1 MIKLIF
7 LLCILLHSINIFIVF
22 AWPDGAPC
30 LRTVIDSMNPLEAVE
45 HQGGLQLTEPPFQI
59 QLDQPCYRPGQPVAL
74 ILRGNSSTSLF
85 KGFSMQPIIFN
96 GARTGF
102 RSGQFVHL
110 DDNGSWQ
117 FQCFRQRDSVTH
129 SHDEGKERLK
139 LWWRGDGSTDTVQ
152 FVATVVQSLRRFWVK
167 SVLSAPLP
175 PCSLFPNGLGWI
187 SPEPTPPPPADKF
200 KIETFQMFNG
210 KDSAQL
216 ARSLSKSLPASRH
229 QAFPQRILPG
239 QGFEAGRFVQRASTL
254 PPPTTTTVSTTI
266 PQSQEVQQQQQRPQF
281 FNNGFVSQMRPT
293 QTAFCRDNS
302 PSQCI
307 RWIPF
312 CSTSAWMQQFCKA
325 SCRMC

>member
-1 MIKLIF
+1 MLQITLPIFVNLISN
-7 LLCILLHSINIFIVF
+7 LLVS

-74 ILRGNSSTSLF
+74 ILRGNASTSLF

-139 LWWRGDGSTDTVQ
+139 LWWRGDGQTDTVQ

-167 SVLSAPLP
+167 SVLSPPLP
-175 PCSLFPNGLGWI
+175 PCSLFPNGLGWLY
-187 SPEPTPPPPADKF
+187 PPPTTPPPADTF
-200 KIETFQMFNG
+200 KLETFQMFNG

-216 ARSLSKSLPASRH
+216 EQALSRSLPASRH

-239 QGFEAGRFVQRASTL
+239 PGFQQSPRFLEKPSTTTTT
-254 PPPTTTTVSTTI
+254 PPPTFS
-266 PQSQEVQQQQQRPQF
+266 SSEQQQRQQQF
-281 FNNGFVSQMRPT
+281 QPFQSRGFVPQMRPQ
-293 QTAFCRDNS
+293 QTVCHDSS
-302 PSQCI
+302 PGACL
-307 RWIPF
+307 RWLPF
-312 CSTSAWMQQFCKA
+312 CATSAWMQQFCKA
-325 SCRMC
+325 SCRLC

>member
-1 MIKLIF
+1 MLQTTLSILAI
-7 LLCILLHSINIFIVF
+7 ILLANLLVS

-59 QLDQPCYRPGQPVAL
+59 Q
-74 ILRGNSSTSLF
+74 
-85 KGFSMQPIIFN
+85 
-96 GARTGF
+96 TGF

-139 LWWRGDGSTDTVQ
+139 LWWRGDGQTDTVH
-152 FVATVVQSLRRFWVK
+152 ATVVQSLRRFWVK

-175 PCSLFPNGLGWI
+175 PCSLFPNGLGF
-187 SPEPTPPPPADKF
+187 KF
-200 KIETFQMFNG
+200 KLEKFKFCMFNG

-216 ARSLSKSLPASRH
+216 EQALSRSLPASRH

-239 QGFEAGRFVQRASTL
+239 PGFGQQSPRFLEKPSTTTT
-254 PPPTTTTVSTTI
+254 PPPTFA
-266 PQSQEVQQQQQRPQF
+266 PEQQQRPQF
-281 FNNGFVSQMRPT
+281 QPFQSRVCHDS
-293 QTAFCRDNS
+293 S
-302 PSQCI
+302 PSACL
-307 RWIPF
+307 RWLPF
-312 CSTSAWMQQFCKA
+312 CATSAWMQQFCKA
-325 SCRMC
+325 SCRLC

>member
-1 MIKLIF
+1 M
-7 LLCILLHSINIFIVF
+7 LLTTLSILAINLLASLPVS

-59 QLDQPCYRPGQPVAL
+59 QLDEKCYRPGQPVAL
-74 ILRGNSSTSLF
+74 ILRGNASTSLF

-139 LWWRGDGSTDTVQ
+139 LWWRGDGQTDTVQ

-175 PCSLFPNGLGWI
+175 PCSLFPNGLGWL
-187 SPEPTPPPPADKF
+187 SPPPTTPPPADTF
-200 KIETFQMFNG
+200 KLETFQMFNG

-216 ARSLSKSLPASRH
+216 EQALSRSLPASRH
-229 QAFPQRILPG
+229 QAFPQRILQGPG
-239 QGFEAGRFVQRASTL
+239 FAQQSPRFLEKPSTTT
-254 PPPTTTTVSTTI
+254 PPPTFA
-266 PQSQEVQQQQQRPQF
+266 EQQQQRPQF
-281 FNNGFVSQMRPT
+281 QPFQSRGFVPPLRP
-293 QTAFCRDNS
+293 
-302 PSQCI
+302 
-307 RWIPF
+307 
-312 CSTSAWMQQFCKA
+312 QQAGKFLTF
-325 SCRMC
+325 

>member
-1 MIKLIF
+1 MLQTTLSILILN
-7 LLCILLHSINIFIVF
+7 LLASLPVS

-59 QLDQPCYRPGQPVAL
+59 QLDEKCYRPGQPVAL
-74 ILRGNSSTSLF
+74 ILRGNASTSLF

-139 LWWRGDGSTDTVQ
+139 LWWRGDGQTDTVQ

-175 PCSLFPNGLGWI
+175 PCSLFPNGLGWL
-187 SPEPTPPPPADKF
+187 SPPPTTPPPADTF
-200 KIETFQMFNG
+200 KLETFQ
-210 KDSAQL
+210 
-216 ARSLSKSLPASRH
+216 
-229 QAFPQRILPG
+229 
-239 QGFEAGRFVQRASTL
+239 
-254 PPPTTTTVSTTI
+254 
-266 PQSQEVQQQQQRPQF
+266 
-281 FNNGFVSQMRPT
+281 
-293 QTAFCRDNS
+293 
-302 PSQCI
+302 
-307 RWIPF
+307 
-312 CSTSAWMQQFCKA
+312 
-325 SCRMC
+325 

>member
-1 MIKLIF
+1 MLQITLPIFVNLISN
-7 LLCILLHSINIFIVF
+7 LLVS

-74 ILRGNSSTSLF
+74 ILRGNASTSLF

-139 LWWRGDGSTDTVQ
+139 LWWRGDGQTDTVQ

-167 SVLSAPLP
+167 SVLSPPLP
-175 PCSLFPNGLGWI
+175 PCSLFPNGLGWL
-187 SPEPTPPPPADKF
+187 SPPPTTPPPADTF
-200 KIETFQMFNG
+200 KLETFQMFNG

-216 ARSLSKSLPASRH
+216 EQALSRSLPASRH

-239 QGFEAGRFVQRASTL
+239 PGFQQSPRFLEKPSTTTTT
-254 PPPTTTTVSTTI
+254 PPPTFS
-266 PQSQEVQQQQQRPQF
+266 SSEQQQRQQQF
-281 FNNGFVSQMRPT
+281 QPFQSRGFVPQMRPQ
-293 QTAFCRDNS
+293 QTGKFYYFYKNKKN
-302 PSQCI
+302 
-307 RWIPF
+307 WNL
-312 CSTSAWMQQFCKA
+312 
-325 SCRMC
+325 